1 MARFLVRR
9 IIFAVLLVFI
19 SSSAALFLTRLAPGD
34 LTIALGPSPS
44 RAEVAAA
51 RARFDLD
58 RPALEQWGLWMSRAV
73 RFDFGESLQYGR
85 PVGPLVV
92 RAAGNSA
99 VLGVT
104 ALVVATL
111 LGIGLGIFTGSIVG
125 HPFKGAGPAPVGHP
139 FKGAGKGATTAA
151 ATVVRAISVACLS
164 LPPLITSL
172 LLVFVAARTGWF
184 PLGGMTSPG
193 TAETAWGPWLADVAA
208 HLPLPVIAL
217 ALPVAATFERLQSQ
231 ALGETLHLP
240 FVAAASAR
248 GVSRQSAVLRHA
260 WPVSLRAICAI
271 YGIVIGAVLSGS
283 FVVEYVT
290 AWPGLGRTMYEA
302 LRARDIYLVAGCAA
316 MGASFLALGTLA
328 GDLLLAAV
336 DPRVREGIAE

>member
-9 IIFAVLLVFI
+9 VIFAVLLVFI

-34 LTIALGPSPS
+34 LSSALGPNPS

-58 RPALEQWGLWMSRAV
+58 RPAVEQWGLWLSRAA
-73 RFDFGESLQYGR
+73 RFDFGESLHYGR

-92 RAAGNSA
+92 AAAANSA

-104 ALVVATL
+104 ALAVATL
-111 LGIGLGIFTGSIVG
+111 LGISLGLFTGARG
-125 HPFKGAGPAPVGHP
+125 HSRRSAGAA
-139 FKGAGKGATTAA
+139 
-151 ATVVRAISVACLS
+151 VVRAFSVACLS
-164 LPPLITSL
+164 LPPLVTSL
-172 LLVFVAARTGWF
+172 LLVFIAARTGWF
-184 PLGGMTSPG
+184 PLGNMTSPG
-193 TAETAWGPWLADVAA
+193 LAETAWGPWLADVAA

-231 ALGETLHLP
+231 ALSETLHLP
-240 FVAAASAR
+240 FVTAASAR
-248 GVSRQSAVLRHA
+248 GVSRRSAILHHA

-290 AWPGLGRTMYEA
+290 AWPGLGRMMYEA

-316 MGASFLALGTLA
+316 MGASFLATGTLI

>member
-9 IIFAVLLVFI
+9 VIFAVLLVFI

-34 LTIALGPSPS
+34 LASALGPNPS
-44 RAEVAAA
+44 GAEVAAA

-58 RPALEQWGLWMSRAV
+58 RPAVEQWGLWMSRAL

-92 RAAGNSA
+92 RAAANSA
-99 VLGVT
+99 VLGIT
-104 ALVVATL
+104 ALAVATL
-111 LGIGLGIFTGSIVG
+111 LGIGLGIFTGAQGLSG
-125 HPFKGAGPAPVGHP
+125 GLAPV
-139 FKGAGKGATTAA
+139 
-151 ATVVRAISVACLS
+151 VVRAFSVACLS
-164 LPPLITSL
+164 LPPLVTSL
-172 LLVFVAARTGWF
+172 ILVFIAARTGWF
-184 PLGGMTSPG
+184 PLGGMTTPG
-193 TAETAWGPWLADVAA
+193 IVETAWGPWLADVAA

-248 GVSRQSAVLRHA
+248 GVSRRSAILHHA

-290 AWPGLGRTMYEA
+290 AWPGLGRMMYEA

-328 GDLLLAAV
+328 GDLLLVAV
-336 DPRVREGIAE
+336 DPRVREGVTE

>member
-1 MARFLVRR
+1 
-9 IIFAVLLVFI
+9 
-19 SSSAALFLTRLAPGD
+19 
-34 LTIALGPSPS
+34 
-44 RAEVAAA
+44 
-51 RARFDLD
+51 
-58 RPALEQWGLWMSRAV
+58 
-73 RFDFGESLQYGR
+73 
-85 PVGPLVV
+85 
-92 RAAGNSA
+92 
-99 VLGVT
+99 
-104 ALVVATL
+104 
-111 LGIGLGIFTGSIVG
+111 
-125 HPFKGAGPAPVGHP
+125 
-139 FKGAGKGATTAA
+139 
-151 ATVVRAISVACLS
+151 
-164 LPPLITSL
+164 
-172 LLVFVAARTGWF
+172 VFVAARTGWF

>member
-1 MARFLVRR
+1 V
-9 IIFAVLLVFI
+9 
-19 SSSAALFLTRLAPGD
+19 
-34 LTIALGPSPS
+34 
-44 RAEVAAA
+44 
-51 RARFDLD
+51 
-58 RPALEQWGLWMSRAV
+58 
-73 RFDFGESLQYGR
+73 
-85 PVGPLVV
+85 
-92 RAAGNSA
+92 
-99 VLGVT
+99 
-104 ALVVATL
+104 
-111 LGIGLGIFTGSIVG
+111 
-125 HPFKGAGPAPVGHP
+125 
-139 FKGAGKGATTAA
+139 
-151 ATVVRAISVACLS
+151 
-164 LPPLITSL
+164 
-172 LLVFVAARTGWF
+172 
-184 PLGGMTSPG
+184 
-193 TAETAWGPWLADVAA
+193 

-240 FVAAASAR
+240 FVAAAAAR
-248 GVSRQSAVLRHA
+248 GVSRRSAVLHHA

-316 MGASFLALGTLA
+316 MGASFLALGTLI

>member
-1 MARFLVRR
+1 MTRFLVRR
-9 IIFAVLLVFI
+9 VIFATLLVFI

-34 LTIALGPSPS
+34 LSSALGPNPS

-58 RPALEQWGLWMSRAV
+58 RPVVEQWGLWLSRAA
-73 RFDFGESLQYGR
+73 RLDFGESLHYGR

-92 RAAGNSA
+92 AAAANSA

-104 ALVVATL
+104 ALAVATL
-111 LGIGLGIFTGSIVG
+111 LGIGLGIFTGARSDSRRSG
-125 HPFKGAGPAPVGHP
+125 S
-139 FKGAGKGATTAA
+139 AA
-151 ATVVRAISVACLS
+151 VIRAVSVACLS
-164 LPPLITSL
+164 LPPLVTSL
-172 LLVFVAARTGWF
+172 LLVFIAARTGWF
-184 PLGGMTSPG
+184 PLGGMTTPG
-193 TAETAWGPWLADVAA
+193 VAATTWGPWLADVAT

-231 ALGETLHLP
+231 ALGETVHLP
-240 FVAAASAR
+240 FVSAARAR

-271 YGIVIGAVLSGS
+271 YGIVIGGVLSGS

-290 AWPGLGRTMYEA
+290 AWPGLGRLMYEA

-316 MGASFLALGTLA
+316 MGASFLALGTLI
-328 GDLLLAAV
+328 GDLLLAAF
-336 DPRVREGIAE
+336 DPRVSEGIAE

>member
-9 IIFAVLLVFI
+9 VIFAVLLVLV
-19 SSSAALFLTRLAPGD
+19 SSSAALLLTRLAPGD
-34 LTIALGPSPS
+34 LSSALGPNPS

-58 RPALEQWGLWMSRAV
+58 RPAIEQWGLWLSRAA
-73 RFDFGESLQYGR
+73 RFDFGESLHYGR

-104 ALVVATL
+104 ALAVATL
-111 LGIGLGIFTGSIVG
+111 LGIGLGIFTGAGASSVG
-125 HPFKGAGPAPVGHP
+125 HPFKGA
-139 FKGAGKGATTAA
+139 AA
-151 ATVVRAISVACLS
+151 AAAVVRAFSVACLS
-164 LPPLITSL
+164 LPPLVTSL
-172 LLVFVAARTGWF
+172 LLVFIAARTGWF
-184 PLGGMTSPG
+184 PLGNMTSPG
-193 TAETAWGPWLADVAA
+193 LAETAWGPWLADVAA

-217 ALPVAATFERLQSQ
+217 ALPVAATFERLLSQ

-240 FVAAASAR
+240 FVSAASAR
-248 GVSRQSAVLRHA
+248 GVSRRSAILRHA

-290 AWPGLGRTMYEA
+290 AWPGLGRMMYEA

-336 DPRVREGIAE
+336 DPRVREGLAE